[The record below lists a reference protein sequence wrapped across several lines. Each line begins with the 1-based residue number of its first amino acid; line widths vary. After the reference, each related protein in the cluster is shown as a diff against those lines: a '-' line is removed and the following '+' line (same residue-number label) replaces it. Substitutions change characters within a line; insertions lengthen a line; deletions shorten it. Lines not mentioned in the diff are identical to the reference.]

1 MKKLFLIC
9 LLMTLCVLNTTAE
22 QDAKEYKSFVKNDY
36 RVFYCSHQGICVI
49 VDPTAGGLFEPHI
62 TIINNS
68 GREFVFEP
76 KQIKAFAYA
85 APNNNNKGTR
95 YRVERY
101 IERGGDV
108 SKLEQD
114 QLDIFSPEKYMR
126 KSDNAQWWGNLF
138 AESIV
143 AGVEAIGPQDAQTRY
158 FNQARREDR
167 MAEANDERQ
176 QEFKRISEG
185 YWRAN
190 TIFDHSEHK
199 GFIAIKPVKSSYLI
213 LDIPIENETFHFVID
228 NKKQY

>member
-1 MKKLFLIC
+1 
-9 LLMTLCVLNTTAE
+9 MTLCVLNTIAE

-190 TIFDHSEHK
+190 TIFDHSEHE